1 MFLTGQDEIDAM
13 VSTIKQIS
21 HVSDS
26 LKTRE
31 ISNLH
36 DTFLYNFLQTSMV
49 EGPKIWPVPLYAA
62 LPYTKQMEVFNRPMN
77 NRKIILS
84 TNIAETS
91 LTIPGIKYVID
102 SGMVKMRS
110 HDPVTGIDTLKVCRV
125 SKAQS
130 LQRAGRAGRESD
142 GFCYRAYTLNEYESL
157 AKATV
162 PEIKRC
168 NLASVALQLL
178 NMDIEYEKFDFI
190 DCPPME
196 GVKSAVQQLLNLGAI
211 NASPKPQLTDLGKKM
226 CKFPLDPQYS
236 KILLASSA
244 FNCVEEML
252 NIISVLSSE
261 NIFVYPNDKKELAR
275 ERHAMFED
283 KQGDHITL
291 LRVFRAYLQTEKT
304 NVSSILFVHSFLNDL
319 FSLL

>member
-1 MFLTGQDEIDAM
+1 MFF
-13 VSTIKQIS
+13 S
-21 HVSDS
+21 
-26 LKTRE
+26 
-31 ISNLH
+31 SNL
-36 DTFLYNFLQTSMV
+36 QTNTLD
-49 EGPKIWPVPLYAA
+49 GPKIRPFPLYAA
-62 LPYTKQMEVFNRPMN
+62 LPYRKQMEVFLPSMPNT
-77 NRKIILS
+77 RKIILS

-102 SGMVKMRS
+102 SGMVKLRT
-110 HDPVTGIDTLKVCRV
+110 HDPITGIDTLKVTRI
-125 SKAQS
+125 SKAQA

-142 GFCYRAYTLNEYESL
+142 GFCYRTYTLNEYEGL
-157 AKATV
+157 AKSTV

-178 NMDIEYEKFDFI
+178 NMNIEYDKFDFI
-190 DCPPME
+190 DVPPIE
-196 GVKSAVQQLLNLGAI
+196 GVNSAVRQLMNLGAI
-211 NASPKPQLTDLGKKM
+211 SDMQKPQLTDLGRKM

-236 KILLASSA
+236 KVLLASAA
-244 FNCVEEML
+244 FNCVEEIL

-291 LRVFRAYLQTEKT
+291 LRVFRAYLQTDKT
-304 NVSSILFVHSFLNDL
+304 NVISFFFTYFSIF
-319 FSLL
+319 

>member
-1 MFLTGQDEIDAM
+1 MKHKQNFSISYRYSFL
-13 VSTIKQIS
+13 
-21 HVSDS
+21 
-26 LKTRE
+26 
-31 ISNLH
+31 
-36 DTFLYNFLQTSMV
+36 LQTNTL
-49 EGPKIWPVPLYAA
+49 EGPKIRPFPLYAA
-62 LPYTKQMEVFNRPMN
+62 LPYRKQMEVFVQSLPNT
-77 NRKIILS
+77 RKIIFS

-102 SGMVKMRS
+102 SGMVKMRT
-110 HDPVTGIDTLKVCRV
+110 HDPITGIDTLKVSRV
-125 SKAQS
+125 SKAQA

-157 AKATV
+157 AKSTI

-190 DCPPME
+190 DCPSIE
-196 GVKSAVQQLLNLGAI
+196 GVKSAVRQLLNLGAI
-211 NASPKPQLTDLGKKM
+211 NDLPKPQLTDLGKKM

-252 NIISVLSSE
+252 NIISVLASE

-304 NVSSILFVHSFLNDL
+304 NVSLNKRQFRTIKHVFFLL
-319 FSLL
+319 ELVSRQLPQ